1 MRASAHNFFTSS
13 KTFIQLS
20 LSLSIY
26 IYNYKA
32 PVEETAAPGH
42 DATGATYMSRLRVER
57 APVAPDDAHA
67 ASLLFA
73 APAGVAARSRGIDI
87 RATEAH

>member
-1 MRASAHNFFTSS
+1 MLTKN
-13 KTFIQLS
+13 IP
-20 LSLSIY
+20 LSIN
-26 IYNYKA
+26 IYKA
-32 PVEETAAPGH
+32 PVEVLPGH

>member
-1 MRASAHNFFTSS
+1 MAYIKK
-13 KTFIQLS
+13 KTIALFLY
-20 LSLSIY
+20 IY
-26 IYNYKA
+26 IIYKA
-32 PVEETAAPGH
+32 PVDVLPLPGH
-42 DATGATYMSRLRVER
+42 DATGATYISRLRVER